1 MSRVTRE
8 PTSENASIGVNTS
21 GAPAGEMSVQLATI
35 ISDSSPAITY
45 WTIPEGTT
53 AIMLKTQTATK
64 PLGLGIQTF
73 DPTAVNATNPA
84 WYPGVV
90 NPSIALWEIGNSAD
104 GPDTEEWIVLDS
116 LESTSYTYGDPD
128 NRTITRFPRLE
139 IHKAP
144 LPAGQTQYIR
154 AIFFKG

>member
-35 ISDSSPAITY
+35 ISNSSPAITY

-53 AIMLKTQTATK
+53 AIMLKTVSTSK

-73 DPTAVNATNPA
+73 DPLEPNATVGFL
-84 WYPGVV
+84 PGVV